1 MWRQPLQSLDFTK
14 SVHLKSLS
22 PIVMNMKFE
31 IVEIVAS
38 AYLFNV
44 FIVLLHALDGYV
56 FASFNTLCLEHLGE
70 RAFSLLAY

>member
-1 MWRQPLQSLDFTK
+1 
-14 SVHLKSLS
+14 
-22 PIVMNMKFE
+22 MNMKFE
-31 IVEIVAS
+31 IVEKVAS

-44 FIVLLHALDGYV
+44 FIVLLHALDGYI